1 MVIAAKK
8 KLFTVDE
15 YYEMAGV
22 GILTE
27 SDRVELIEG

>member
-1 MVIAAKK
+1 MVTAAKK

-15 YYEMAGV
+15 YYEMARV

-27 SDRVELIEG
+27 SDHASN